1 MKFTN
6 GKYKPLHPRQQG
18 CPEANLLENSYA
30 EIDLG
35 VLVDKLNVGFQK
47 ILTLTY
53 VDKLID
59 DVHKEFRDKYR
70 NEFQQKGALGL
81 LNGTFDFKDDFM
93 RLLRYH
99 SLGFVLNVCFEQ
111 SWEGGKRA
119 GIQANRSPS
128 RRDAEESSRVRAPTV
143 MKTFEQSLKSQKT
156 VKCMIETRGEKPKEK
171 VKNKKNKGS
180 KKEGTEAA
188 AAPSKASGG
197 DKQPP
202 AAGEKEEL
210 TKDEILQKN
219 REEFFRR
226 HMKAG
231 EKSRSPK
238 PDAQKEKGK
247 KPRVWDLG
255 NSNAKVLDYSNS
267 ATNGSAE
274 ACPVEEFDPDMAL
287 GDKNREPGRL
297 YDLEYESEDEAEE
310 EKVVQNTSKPSTKK
324 GGLGGMFGMLKGLVG
339 SKSLTREDMDPV
351 LEKMKDHLIAKNVA
365 AEIAVQLC
373 ESVAK
378 KLEGKVMG
386 TFTTVTSTVK
396 QALQEALVQILQ
408 PQRRVDML
416 RDVMDAQRHRRPYV
430 VTFCGVNGVG
440 KSTNLA
446 KVGQDP
452 PGSRERRDRVRLWL
466 PTHLTCCHPQIS
478 FWLIENGFSVLI
490 AACDTFRAGAVEQLR
505 THTRRLNALHPPES
519 HGGRTMVQLYE
530 KGYGKDA
537 AGIAM
542 EAISYARNQGFDV
555 VLVDTAGRMQD
566 NAPLMTALAKLIA
579 VNAPDLV
586 LFVGEALVGNEAVD
600 QLVKF
605 NKALADHSMAQ
616 TPRLIDGIVLTK
628 FDTIDDKVG
637 AAISMTYITSKPI
650 VFVGTGQTYCDLRS
664 LNAKA
669 VVAALMKA

>member
-1 MKFTN
+1 GSQIASGLLQEPPERGGNNSFTHEALTL
-6 GKYKPLHPRQQG
+6 KYKLDNQF
-18 CPEANLLENSYA
+18 E
-30 EIDLG
+30 
-35 VLVDKLNVGFQK
+35 LVFVVGFQK

-70 NEFQQKGALGL
+70 NEFQQKGTLGL

-93 RLLRYH
+93 RLLR
-99 SLGFVLNVCFEQ
+99 
-111 SWEGGKRA
+111 
-119 GIQANRSPS
+119 
-128 RRDAEESSRVRAPTV
+128 DAEESSKVRAPTV

-180 KKEGTEAA
+180 KKEGTEAV
-188 AAPSKASGG
+188 AAPGKASAG
-197 DKQPP
+197 DKQLST
-202 AAGEKEEL
+202 AGDREEL

-219 REEFFRR
+219 REEFFKR

-231 EKSRSPK
+231 EKSSKSPK
-238 PDAQKEKGK
+238 PEAQKEKGK

-274 ACPVEEFDPDMAL
+274 ACPVEEFDPDTAL
-287 GDKNREPGRL
+287 GDRNREPGRL
-297 YDLEYESEDEAEE
+297 YDLEYESDDEAEE
-310 EKVVQNTSKPSTKK
+310 EKVIQNPSKPSTKK

-408 PQRRVDML
+408 PQRRVDVL
-416 RDVMDAQRHRRPYV
+416 RDVMDAQRHHRPYV

-446 KVGQDP
+446 KVGHNP
-452 PGSRERRDRVRLWL
+452 PASLGPVLMLECGCRGDL
-466 PTHLTCCHPQIS
+466 PGVSSIGAAV
-478 FWLIENGFSVLI
+478 ENLAVNI
-490 AACDTFRAGAVEQLR
+490 AAIGSSTQADKPKMVTACTGLE
-505 THTRRLNALHPPES
+505 
-519 HGGRTMVQLYE
+519 GR
-530 KGYGKDA
+530 
-537 AGIAM
+537 
-542 EAISYARNQGFDV
+542 
-555 VLVDTAGRMQD
+555 
-566 NAPLMTALAKLIA
+566 
-579 VNAPDLV
+579 
-586 LFVGEALVGNEAVD
+586 
-600 QLVKF
+600 
-605 NKALADHSMAQ
+605 
-616 TPRLIDGIVLTK
+616 
-628 FDTIDDKVG
+628 
-637 AAISMTYITSKPI
+637 
-650 VFVGTGQTYCDLRS
+650 C
-664 LNAKA
+664 
-669 VVAALMKA
+669 

>member
-1 MKFTN
+1 LPQERGGNNSFTHEALTL
-6 GKYKPLHPRQQG
+6 KYKLDNQF
-18 CPEANLLENSYA
+18 E
-30 EIDLG
+30 
-35 VLVDKLNVGFQK
+35 LVFVVGFQK

-70 NEFQQKGALGL
+70 NEFQQKGTLGL

-93 RLLRYH
+93 RLLR
-99 SLGFVLNVCFEQ
+99 
-111 SWEGGKRA
+111 
-119 GIQANRSPS
+119 
-128 RRDAEESSRVRAPTV
+128 DAEESSKVRAPTV

-171 VKNKKNKGS
+171 VKNKKNKGC
-180 KKEGTEAA
+180 KKEGELMGERDVGGEEIFPSWSELISGLFPSGAEAV
-188 AAPSKASGG
+188 AAPGKAS
-197 DKQPP
+197 
-202 AAGEKEEL
+202 AGEKQQPSPPGDREEL

-226 HMKAG
+226 HIKAG
-231 EKSRSPK
+231 EKSSKSPK
-238 PDAQKEKGK
+238 PEAQKEKGK

-267 ATNGSAE
+267 ATNGSTE
-274 ACPVEEFDPDMAL
+274 TCPMEEFDPDIAL
-287 GDKNREPGRL
+287 GDRNREPGRL

-310 EKVVQNTSKPSTKK
+310 EKVVQNPSKPSVKK

-339 SKSLTREDMDPV
+339 SKNLTREDMDPV

-408 PQRRVDML
+408 PQRRVDVL

-446 KVGQDP
+446 K
-452 PGSRERRDRVRLWL
+452 
-466 PTHLTCCHPQIS
+466 IS

>member
-1 MKFTN
+1 KKSCLTPSRRGEAFRCLLKERGGNNSFTHEALTL
-6 GKYKPLHPRQQG
+6 KYKLDNQF
-18 CPEANLLENSYA
+18 E
-30 EIDLG
+30 
-35 VLVDKLNVGFQK
+35 LVFVVGFQK

-70 NEFQQKGALGL
+70 NEFQQKGTLGL

-93 RLLRYH
+93 RLLR
-99 SLGFVLNVCFEQ
+99 
-111 SWEGGKRA
+111 
-119 GIQANRSPS
+119 
-128 RRDAEESSRVRAPTV
+128 DAEESSKVRAPTV

-180 KKEGTEAA
+180 KKEGTEAV
-188 AAPSKASGG
+188 AAPGKASAG
-197 DKQPP
+197 DKQLST
-202 AAGEKEEL
+202 AGDREEL

-219 REEFFRR
+219 REEFFKR

-231 EKSRSPK
+231 EKSSKSPK
-238 PDAQKEKGK
+238 PEAQKEKGK

-274 ACPVEEFDPDMAL
+274 ACPVEEFDPDTAL
-287 GDKNREPGRL
+287 GDRNREPGRL
-297 YDLEYESEDEAEE
+297 YDLEYESDDEAEE
-310 EKVVQNTSKPSTKK
+310 EKVIQNPSKPSAKK

-351 LEKMKDHLIAKNVA
+351 LEKMKDHLI
-365 AEIAVQLC
+365 
-373 ESVAK
+373 
-378 KLEGKVMG
+378 G
-386 TFTTVTSTVK
+386 TS
-396 QALQEALVQILQ
+396 
-408 PQRRVDML
+408 
-416 RDVMDAQRHRRPYV
+416 
-430 VTFCGVNGVG
+430 
-440 KSTNLA
+440 
-446 KVGQDP
+446 
-452 PGSRERRDRVRLWL
+452 GSAGSGL
-466 PTHLTCCHPQIS
+466 IS

-505 THTRRLNALHPPES
+505 THTRRLNTLHPPES

>member
-1 MKFTN
+1 MLDFFTIFSKGGLVLWCFQGVRGPVATAPVN
-6 GKYKPLHPRQQG
+6 ALIRSVLLQERGGNNSFNHEALTLKYKLDNQF
-18 CPEANLLENSYA
+18 E
-30 EIDLG
+30 
-35 VLVDKLNVGFQK
+35 LVFVVGFQK

-70 NEFQQKGALGL
+70 NEFQQKGTLGL
-81 LNGTFDFKDDFM
+81 LNGTFDFKEDFM
-93 RLLRYH
+93 RLLR
-99 SLGFVLNVCFEQ
+99 
-111 SWEGGKRA
+111 
-119 GIQANRSPS
+119 
-128 RRDAEESSRVRAPTV
+128 DAEESSKARAPTV
-143 MKTFEQSLKSQKT
+143 MKTFEQSQKSQKT

-180 KKEGTEAA
+180 KKEGMEAVTA
-188 AAPSKASGG
+188 ASKASTG
-197 DKQPP
+197 DRQPS
-202 AAGEKEEL
+202 AAGDREEL

-219 REEFFRR
+219 REEFFKR

-238 PDAQKEKGK
+238 PEAQKEKGK

-267 ATNGSAE
+267 ATNGSVE
-274 ACPVEEFDPDMAL
+274 ACPVEEFDPDLAL
-287 GDKNREPGRL
+287 GGRNREPGRL
-297 YDLEYESEDEAEE
+297 YDLEYESDEEIE
-310 EKVVQNTSKPSTKK
+310 EKVIQNPSKPSAKK

-339 SKSLTREDMDPV
+339 SKSLTREDMDPI

-378 KLEGKVMG
+378 KLEGRVMG

-408 PQRRVDML
+408 PQRRVDVL

-446 KVGQDP
+446 K
-452 PGSRERRDRVRLWL
+452 
-466 PTHLTCCHPQIS
+466 IS

-600 QLVKF
+600 QLGLLF
-605 NKALADHSMAQ
+605 SRLNKSN
-616 TPRLIDGIVLTK
+616 
-628 FDTIDDKVG
+628 
-637 AAISMTYITSKPI
+637 
-650 VFVGTGQTYCDLRS
+650 S
-664 LNAKA
+664 LS
-669 VVAALMKA
+669 LSS

>member
-1 MKFTN
+1 MLDFFTIFSKGGLVLWCFQGVRGPAAACTAPVN
-6 GKYKPLHPRQQG
+6 ALIRSVLLQERGGSNSFTHEALTLKYKLDNQF
-18 CPEANLLENSYA
+18 E
-30 EIDLG
+30 
-35 VLVDKLNVGFQK
+35 LVFVVGFQK

-70 NEFQQKGALGL
+70 NEFQQKGTLGI
-81 LNGTFDFKDDFM
+81 LNGTFDFKEDFL
-93 RLLRYH
+93 RLLR
-99 SLGFVLNVCFEQ
+99 E
-111 SWEGGKRA
+111 
-119 GIQANRSPS
+119 
-128 RRDAEESSRVRAPTV
+128 AEESSKARAPTA
-143 MKTFEQSLKSQKT
+143 MKTFEQSAKSQKT
-156 VKCMIETRGEKPKEK
+156 VKSMIETRGEKPKEK
-171 VKNKKNKGS
+171 TKNKKSKGS
-180 KKEGTEAA
+180 KKEALGSEAA
-188 AAPSKASGG
+188 PAPKATPAV
-197 DKQPP
+197 KQDPP
-202 AAGEKEEL
+202 VAAGDREEL
-210 TKDEILQKN
+210 TKDEIVQKN
-219 REEFFRR
+219 RQEFFR
-226 HMKAG
+226 KCLKGG
-231 EKSRSPK
+231 EKSNKSPK
-238 PDAQKEKGK
+238 PDAQKDKGK

-267 ATNGSAE
+267 TTNGNTDT
-274 ACPVEEFDPDMAL
+274 CPMEEYDPDMVL
-287 GDKNREPGRL
+287 GDSNREPGRL
-297 YDLEYESEDEAEE
+297 RDLEYESEEETEEE
-310 EKVVQNTSKPSTKK
+310 EKVFQNCSGASAKK

-339 SKSLTREDMDPV
+339 SKSVTRDDMDPV

-386 TFTTVTSTVK
+386 TFTMTSTVK
-396 QALQEALVQILQ
+396 QALQESLVQILQ
-408 PQRRVDML
+408 PQRRVDVL
-416 RDVMDAQRHRRPYV
+416 RAVMEAQRHRRPYV
-430 VTFCGVNGVG
+430 ITFCGVNGVG

-446 KVGQDP
+446 K
-452 PGSRERRDRVRLWL
+452 
-466 PTHLTCCHPQIS
+466 IS

-519 HGGRTMVQLYE
+519 HSGHTMVQLYE

-542 EAISYARNQGFDV
+542 EAILYARNQGFDV

-579 VNAPDLV
+579 VNTPDLV

>member
-1 MKFTN
+1 NQF
-6 GKYKPLHPRQQG
+6 
-18 CPEANLLENSYA
+18 E
-30 EIDLG
+30 
-35 VLVDKLNVGFQK
+35 LVFVVGFQK

-81 LNGTFDFKDDFM
+81 LNGTFDFKDDFL
-93 RLLRYH
+93 RLLR
-99 SLGFVLNVCFEQ
+99 E
-111 SWEGGKRA
+111 
-119 GIQANRSPS
+119 
-128 RRDAEESSRVRAPTV
+128 AEESSKVRAPTV
-143 MKTFEQSLKSQKT
+143 MKTFEQSMKSQKT
-156 VKCMIETRGEKPKEK
+156 VKCMIETRGENPAQVPRKAITASGK
-171 VKNKKNKGS
+171 
-180 KKEGTEAA
+180 AA
-188 AAPSKASGG
+188 AG
-197 DKQPP
+197 DKQPS
-202 AAGEKEEL
+202 AAGDKEEL

-219 REEFFRR
+219 REEFFKR

-231 EKSRSPK
+231 EKSSKSPK
-238 PDAQKEKGK
+238 PEAQKEKGK

-267 ATNGSAE
+267 TTNGSSE
-274 ACPVEEFDPDMAL
+274 ASPAEEFDPDAAL
-287 GDKNREPGRL
+287 GDRNREPGRL
-297 YDLEYESEDEAEE
+297 YDLEYESDEEPEE
-310 EKVVQNTSKPSTKK
+310 EKVIQNPSKPSAKK

-408 PQRRVDML
+408 PQRRVDVL
-416 RDVMDAQRHRRPYV
+416 RDVMD
-430 VTFCGVNGVG
+430 
-440 KSTNLA
+440 
-446 KVGQDP
+446 
-452 PGSRERRDRVRLWL
+452 
-466 PTHLTCCHPQIS
+466 IS

-519 HGGRTMVQLYE
+519 HGGRAMVQLYE

>member
-1 MKFTN
+1 ILTAPLPQERGGNNSFTHEALTL
-6 GKYKPLHPRQQG
+6 KYKLDNQF
-18 CPEANLLENSYA
+18 E
-30 EIDLG
+30 
-35 VLVDKLNVGFQK
+35 LVFVVGFQK

-93 RLLRYH
+93 RLLR
-99 SLGFVLNVCFEQ
+99 
-111 SWEGGKRA
+111 
-119 GIQANRSPS
+119 
-128 RRDAEESSRVRAPTV
+128 DAEESSKVRAPTV

-180 KKEGTEAA
+180 KKDGTEAVA
-188 AAPSKASGG
+188 VPSKASAG
-197 DKQPP
+197 DKQLS
-202 AAGEKEEL
+202 AAGDKEEL

-297 YDLEYESEDEAEE
+297 YDLEYESDDEAEE
-310 EKVVQNTSKPSTKK
+310 EKVVQNPTKPSVKK

-408 PQRRVDML
+408 PQRRVDVL

-446 KVGQDP
+446 KAGQDP
-452 PGSRERRDRVRLWL
+452 GS
-466 PTHLTCCHPQIS
+466 HPDGIS

>member
-1 MKFTN
+1 
-6 GKYKPLHPRQQG
+6 
-18 CPEANLLENSYA
+18 
-30 EIDLG
+30 
-35 VLVDKLNVGFQK
+35 VGFQK

-70 NEFQQKGALGL
+70 NEFQQKGTLGL

-93 RLLRYH
+93 RLLR
-99 SLGFVLNVCFEQ
+99 
-111 SWEGGKRA
+111 
-119 GIQANRSPS
+119 
-128 RRDAEESSRVRAPTV
+128 DAEESSKVRAPTV

-180 KKEGTEAA
+180 KKEGTEAI
-188 AAPSKASGG
+188 AAPGKASAG
-197 DKQPP
+197 DKQPS
-202 AAGEKEEL
+202 AAGDREEL

-219 REEFFRR
+219 REEFFKR

-231 EKSRSPK
+231 EKSSKSPK
-238 PDAQKEKGK
+238 PEAQKEKGK

-274 ACPVEEFDPDMAL
+274 ACPVEEFDPDTVRKTACWAL
-287 GDKNREPGRL
+287 LASGRCAPYATRSSNL
-297 YDLEYESEDEAEE
+297 
-310 EKVVQNTSKPSTKK
+310 KVTPLLLRSAKK

-408 PQRRVDML
+408 PQRRVDVL

-446 KVGQDP
+446 K
-452 PGSRERRDRVRLWL
+452 
-466 PTHLTCCHPQIS
+466 IS